1 MNIEID
7 ESNIDKKS
15 FLFMIE
21 NLKNEIEEIK
31 KAHKNTKK
39 ELKELREEFVKL
51 KGNKI
56 IF

>member
-39 ELKELREEFVKL
+39 ELKELKEEFVKL